1 MEAVKDTPGRTYGG
15 QTSDERADG
24 RRSALLAAAFDLVAQ
39 DGWRALRI
47 DAVCRVAGLNK
58 RYFYEGFTDL
68 DALIAELTRR
78 LAEEAI
84 AVTMGAMAPLGPP
97 PQVTRRAITA
107 FVAHLTDDPRRARV
121 LFGAVPA
128 GDAAAGH
135 QALALRQI
143 ITSTAAIGGSLHG
156 LSAAPFVDT
165 AAAMLVGGTSQAIL
179 DWLDGRI
186 GSGQAEL
193 VDDLVRL
200 WLAVGEAAEQVRRDG
215 PG

>member
-1 MEAVKDTPGRTYGG
+1 MEPVKDGPGRTYAG
-15 QTSDERADG
+15 QTSDERAEV
-24 RRSALLAAAFDLVAQ
+24 RRAALLGAAFDLVSR

-47 DAVCRVAGLNK
+47 DAVCRAASLNK

-68 DALIAELTRR
+68 DALIAELTRG
-78 LAEEAI
+78 LADEAI
-84 AVTMGAMAPLGPP
+84 AVTMAAMAPGGPP
-97 PQVTRRAITA
+97 PEVTRRAIA
-107 FVAHLTDDPRRARV
+107 ALVAHLTDDPRRARV

-143 ITSTAAIGGSLHG
+143 ITSTAAIGGDLHG
-156 LSAAPFVDT
+156 LPAAPFVDT

-186 GSGQAEL
+186 TSAQAGL

-200 WLAVGEAAEQVRRDG
+200 WLAVGDAAEQVRRRG
-215 PG
+215 VV